1 MSTIKNEEAEINFFR
16 NLSRGPFE
24 RFTIWTYLSVT
35 FAGAK
40 VFRENTSNI
49 LVTAV
54 AILG

>member
-1 MSTIKNEEAEINFFR
+1 MSTIKNEEAEINFFQ
-16 NLSRGPFE
+16 NLSRGAFE

-40 VFRENTSNI
+40 VFPENTSNI
-49 LVTAV
+49 LVTTV